1 MSNGP
6 RDYKKEYDNYHAKPD
21 QKRRRALR
29 NAARKMMEKEGRVTK
44 GDNNDVDHI
53 NKSKNGPLSNRRDNL
68 RVIHQSLNRS
78 RK

>member
-1 MSNGP
+1 
-6 RDYKKEYDNYHAKPD
+6 
-21 QKRRRALR
+21 
-29 NAARKMMEKEGRVTK
+29 MMEKEGRVTK